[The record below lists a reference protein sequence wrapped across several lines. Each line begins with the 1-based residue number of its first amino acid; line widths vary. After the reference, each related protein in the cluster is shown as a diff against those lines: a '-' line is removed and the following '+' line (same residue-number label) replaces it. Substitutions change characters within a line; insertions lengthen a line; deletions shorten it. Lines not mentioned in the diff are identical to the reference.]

1 MKEKMKN
8 IVKKTAVPVIALLL
22 GLLIALLSNNNA
34 SATSFEEIEV
44 VEDTPIVEE
53 IEEVEEVVEEVVEE
67 QVQQPVQKPQT
78 YSAPVVQT
86 APVVETPVVE
96 EKEEVVVVTTIETSK
111 KLPTI
116 VGRTVES
123 SDFGTITV
131 KRGTEDITSTCTISI
146 NDTKVNYL
154 VSGKGDVVINATC
167 TGTSASLT
175 AEINVYVPAKEE
187 APKASSNTDT
197 SIAETAPKTEV
208 VTDKNGEQTRDTR
221 TAVEMTKVTI
231 VSSVDGSQTTYVKDV
246 IENTYA
252 TQTNRVIY
260 DFELPSNYKV
270 EGNTLTVNGKTFT
283 AK

>member
-1 MKEKMKN
+1 MKKMKK
-8 IVKKTAVPVIALLL
+8 ITKKVAVPVIALLL
-22 GLLIALLSNNNA
+22 GLMIALLSNNNA
-34 SATSFEEIEV
+34 SATSFENVEV

-53 IEEVEEVVEEVVEE
+53 VEEVEEAVEEVVEE
-67 QVQQPVQKPQT
+67 QVQQPVQRPQIT
-78 YSAPVVQT
+78 YSAPVVET
-86 APVVETPVVE
+86 TPVVETPVVE
-96 EKEEVVVVTTIETSK
+96 EKEEVVVTTIETSK

-197 SIAETAPKTEV
+197 SIAKTAPKTEV

-221 TAVEMTKVTI
+221 AAVEMTKVTI

-246 IENTYA
+246 VENTYA